1 MGTLIFTDHI
11 EKHQEVVDCTGAHV
25 GTVDRVEGEQIKLT
39 RRGSADGLHHLI
51 PAALVAAV
59 DTKVH
64 LTRSLNEVM
73 QVWQAG

>member
-1 MGTLIFTDHI
+1 MGTAIFTDHI

-39 RRGSADGLHHLI
+39 RRGSSDGLHHLI
-51 PAALVAAV
+51 PASLVSTV

-64 LTRSLNEVM
+64 LTKSLNEVM
-73 QVWQAG
+73 QVWQAE